1 MYSGQDQFIALH
13 LPLNFTTFALQ
24 YISRVAWHSSATL
37 YTVAY
42 SSASGAAPLMY
53 SGSDSPECSA
63 VCSPIALHKF
73 TAQNVLHKCFL
84 HNFFCT
90 NVLLSHCPAQI
101 YCTKCFALPVPCT
114 NVLPHTVEIKTSYF
128 HDFFIVSHSFFSFS
142 EFSNLRSLSMHL
154 GTFPSCFL
162 LCASKL

>member
-24 YISRVAWHSSATL
+24 YISRVACHSSATL

-53 SGSDSPECSA
+53 SGSDSLECSA

-73 TAQNVLHKCFL
+73 TAQNVLLFL
-84 HNFFCT
+84 
-90 NVLLSHCPAQI
+90 CPAQMF
-101 YCTKCFALPVPCT
+101 C
-114 NVLPHTVEIKTSYF
+114 HT
-128 HDFFIVSHSFFSFS
+128 
-142 EFSNLRSLSMHL
+142 LWR
-154 GTFPSCFL
+154 
-162 LCASKL
+162 SKLVIFMTSLLFPTVSSVFQNFPTWGHCRCIWELSLRVSSCVPQSSEAAWTWEKRSIGYPTAEYL